1 MGGRSTQYV
10 VMIYYHYQGRCKA
23 YPMSQQELANV
34 TKRYYMDIRVR
45 RFKYI
50 GPYLHVFLKR
60 PSLI

>member
-1 MGGRSTQYV
+1 M